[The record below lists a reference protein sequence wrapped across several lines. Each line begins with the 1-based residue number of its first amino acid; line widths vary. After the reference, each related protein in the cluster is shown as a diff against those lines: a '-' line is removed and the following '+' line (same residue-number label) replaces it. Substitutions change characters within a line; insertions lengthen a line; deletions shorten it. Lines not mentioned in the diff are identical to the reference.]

1 MNAFTAYGG
10 EDERRFTME
19 NLNMNKLS
27 DIELEAATGGVAKK
41 GEIKVR
47 PITPIWVKVTAS
59 ALNCR
64 YTPNGEVAK
73 VYEKGHRLKVD
84 GITAD
89 GEWYRLLIYDP
100 KGGTCYAFIAKRY
113 TVVD

>member
-1 MNAFTAYGG
+1 
-10 EDERRFTME
+10 ME

-47 PITPIWVKVTAS
+47 PI
-59 ALNCR
+59 
-64 YTPNGEVAK
+64 
-73 VYEKGHRLKVD
+73 
-84 GITAD
+84 AD

-100 KGGTCYAFIAKRY
+100 KGGTCYAYIAKRY